1 MSTVEA
7 PPYRI
12 TKRERALI
20 ELGAKRAAEE
30 LAAALA
36 PVEQDAPAPDQP
48 REPWHG
54 LINLPAGTGTTG
66 ATYFVGGD
74 TMQPLSVM
82 CRLACSAVVA
92 DRTVAVEFQDGSG
105 VRWLVAG
112 TQAVVQAS
120 NTQSFC
126 WWVGA
131 GDVYWPVED
140 AAIAPLPAQ
149 QLTPGQRLV
158 VKVSNGDAGD
168 VLDQVRVSASFTP

>member
-30 LAAALA
+30 IAAALT
-36 PVEQDAPAPDQP
+36 PVEQDAPASPEE
-48 REPWHG
+48 REPWHD
-54 LINLPAGTGTTG
+54 LVNLPSGTGVTG
-66 ATYFVGGD
+66 SLYTVGGD
-74 TMQPLSVM
+74 TMRPLSVM
-82 CRLACSAVVA
+82 CRLACSNAVA

-131 GDVYWPVED
+131 GDVCTGPWR
-140 AAIAPLPAQ
+140 
-149 QLTPGQRLV
+149 TQR
-158 VKVSNGDAGD
+158 
-168 VLDQVRVSASFTP
+168 